1 MSTSEQEKYPLT
13 LEHIKRF
20 LATKQDKDTLGMCH
34 RATYCLLSETLQW
47 LYPGQDWRV
56 DIGIYIG
63 RPHNGYTAPR
73 LDMQVDFLRRSFDF
87 CTFSR
92 KTFATKAD
100 LKIYLEWREEHPDE
114 DDPMPFAVTDL
125 FPEEQTNDH

>member
-1 MSTSEQEKYPLT
+1 MSMEEKYPLT
-13 LEHIKRF
+13 LEHVKQF
-20 LATKQDKDTLGMCH
+20 LATKRDNDTLGMCH

-56 DIGIYIG
+56 DINRYSGRLHDGYI
-63 RPHNGYTAPR
+63 APR
-73 LDMQVDFLRRSFDF
+73 LDEQVSFLRRAFDF

-100 LKIYLEWREEHPDE
+100 LRAYLEWREANPDE
-114 DDPMPFAVTDL
+114 NDPMPFAVSDV
-125 FPEEQTNDH
+125 FGEKE